1 MRWHLETLRALV
13 EEYALT
19 MTVTLVKS
27 CQNRADSLTRVPQ
40 RWLEVHK
47 KGGEPVQVSCATAT
61 SQLNKHQVTH
71 IHQQSGHPGVKRTL
85 YFARIVDPTVSKE
98 LIKSVV
104 RTCEACQSIDP
115 APVHWKKGK
124 IVQSWRRSTGITSHP
139 RTTFHLPRHWLMYCT
154 RTTSG

>member
-1 MRWHLETLRALV
+1 MHVVTDSACVHRWVSDTLTGKTRVNTKAAGEMLMRRRLETLRALV

-40 RWLEVHK
+40 RWLEMHK

-61 SQLNKHQVTH
+61 SQLSKRQVTH
-71 IHQQSGHPGVKRTL
+71 IHQQSGHPGVKRTM
-85 YFARIVDPTVSKE
+85 YFARTVDPTVSKE
-98 LIKSVV
+98 LVKSVV

-115 APVHWKKGK
+115 APVH
-124 IVQSWRRSTGITSHP
+124 
-139 RTTFHLPRHWLMYCT
+139 
-154 RTTSG
+154 